1 MEKKGKAGLE
11 KIEKAI
17 KLYGQNGFAASNKM
31 TWADLGIFLLA
42 QMISDID
49 ASVIKQYPEVARVHA
64 TVGSYCSRHNSEG
77 YEEIKLDF

>member
-1 MEKKGKAGLE
+1 MEKKGNPGLE

-42 QMISDID
+42 KMISDID
-49 ASVIKQYPEVARVHA
+49 PNVIKNYPEVAKVHA
-64 TVGSYCSRHNSEG
+64 TTGSNHLVTDH
-77 YEEIKLDF
+77 IKNRPPRPH